1 MFHFWEEISVEK
13 LHRLPQ
19 QKLIYTSTGVG
30 QSPHLLK
37 MCTASRAMDLRRI
50 VNNQH
55 QNYGLKKT

>member
-30 QSPHLLK
+30 
-37 MCTASRAMDLRRI
+37 R
-50 VNNQH
+50 
-55 QNYGLKKT
+55 